1 MVQGWFLRD
10 WASVSL
16 KWKSSQGTM
25 SANVCSY
32 LASSCPPLRLIGHL
46 FCVIINF
53 LFEWHL
59 RWQSRRVKV
68 KHWTHPASSCPLRN
82 WLATCFASLL
92 ISYSSG
98 ICDDN
103 QQESWSN
110 IEQHWGIFAIT
121 GLLPRLAVCCYLTS
135 HKQCKHQDFQRPR
148 SRWIHAKCGLSRGF
162 GNVVCSCNFVIC
174 TIKYTQTYALGT
186 GFKLV
191 YICKRC
197 NYKIITMI

>member
-1 MVQGWFLRD
+1 
-10 WASVSL
+10 
-16 KWKSSQGTM
+16 M

-32 LASSCPPLRLIGHL
+32 LASSCPPPRSIGHL
-46 FCVIINF
+46 FCVVINF

-68 KHWTHPASSCPLRN
+68 KHWTHPASSCPLQD
-82 WLATCFASLL
+82 WLAICFVSLS

-103 QQESWSN
+103 QQESRSN
-110 IEQHWGIFAIT
+110 TEQCWGIFAIT
-121 GLLPRLAVCCYLTS
+121 GLLPWLVVCCYLTG
-135 HKQCKHQDFQRPR
+135 HKQCKHQNFQRPR
-148 SRWIHAKCGLSRGF
+148 SWWIHAKCGISRGF

-174 TIKYTQTYALGT
+174 TVKYTQTYGLGT
-186 GFKLV
+186 RFKLV
-191 YICKRC
+191 YIYKRC